1 MRRPG
6 LTVTLTLLLA
16 TLLVVP
22 RAVFS
27 EEQVHRHPA
36 PPPATSAAQAADV
49 GVSER
54 LGDRLPLDLTFRDE
68 NGQAVRLG
76 DLIDGP
82 TLILPVYYRCTN
94 VCNFLQGGL
103 AHTLPQVKRTPGS
116 DYRVIS
122 ISFDETETPE
132 LAAKNQR
139 LYLDAMG
146 IPFPPAGWR
155 FLTGD
160 AAAIQALTGAA
171 GYRFRR
177 QGVDFVH
184 PVASFVVSRDGTI
197 VRYLY
202 GTSFLP
208 KDLTLA
214 FTEAAEGRIGA
225 TVRGVVAYCFTY
237 DPGQRTY
244 VFNLLRVAATVVI
257 LTAGSF
263 LAFLLITGRQKRPPE
278 GS

>member
-1 MRRPG
+1 MRRP
-6 LTVTLTLLLA
+6 LACPLAAALTLLLLLASPRLAA
-16 TLLVVP
+16 T
-22 RAVFS
+22 
-27 EEQVHRHPA
+27 EEPVHQHPTA
-36 PPPATSAAQAADV
+36 PPPATGATEV
-49 GVSER
+49 GLSEQ
-54 LGDRLPLDLTFRDE
+54 LGKKLPLDLTFR
-68 NGQAVRLG
+68 

-116 DYRVIS
+116 DYRILS

-139 LYLDAMG
+139 LYLDATG
-146 IPFPPAGWR
+146 TPFPPAGWR

-160 AAAIQALTGAA
+160 LAAIQALTGAA

-177 QGVDFVH
+177 QGADFVH

-214 FTEAAEGRIGA
+214 FAEAAEGRIGA
-225 TVRGVVAYCFTY
+225 TVRGVVAFCFSY
-237 DPGQRTY
+237 DPQQRTY
-244 VFNLLRVAATVVI
+244 VFNLLRVAATVVM

-263 LAFLLITGRQKRPPE
+263 LAFLLVTGRKKRPSE
-278 GS
+278 GA

>member
-1 MRRPG
+1 MRQLLLTCISG
-6 LTVTLTLLLA
+6 ILLTVFLGTPL
-16 TLLVVP
+16 
-22 RAVFS
+22 
-27 EEQVHRHPA
+27 
-36 PPPATSAAQAADV
+36 SAAAEEHVHQHPVAPVESPAASEV
-49 GVSER
+49 GVSEH
-54 LGDRLPLDLTFRDE
+54 LGGKLPLDLTFRDE
-68 NGQAVRLG
+68 SGKTVRLG

-146 IPFPPAGWR
+146 TPFPPAGWR

-160 AAAIQALTGAA
+160 AAAIQALTAAA

-177 QGVDFVH
+177 VNADFVH

-225 TVRGVVAYCFTY
+225 TVRGVVSFCFTY

-244 VFNLLRVAATVVI
+244 VFNLLRVAATVVM
-257 LTAGSF
+257 LTSGSF
-263 LAFLLITGRQKRPPE
+263 LAFLIITGRKKRPPE
-278 GS
+278 DS

>member
-1 MRRPG
+1 MRRP
-6 LTVTLTLLLA
+6 LACPLAAALTLLLLLASPRLAA
-16 TLLVVP
+16 T
-22 RAVFS
+22 
-27 EEQVHRHPA
+27 EEPVHQHPTA
-36 PPPATSAAQAADV
+36 PPPATGATEV
-49 GVSER
+49 GLSEQ
-54 LGDRLPLDLTFRDE
+54 LGKKLPLDLTFRDE
-68 NGQAVRLG
+68 NGKIVRLA

-116 DYRVIS
+116 DYRILS

-139 LYLDAMG
+139 LYLDATG
-146 IPFPPAGWR
+146 TPFPPAGWR

-160 AAAIQALTGAA
+160 LAAIQALTGAA

-177 QGVDFVH
+177 QGADFVH

-214 FTEAAEGRIGA
+214 FAEAAEGRIGA
-225 TVRGVVAYCFTY
+225 TVRGVVAFCFSY
-237 DPGQRTY
+237 DPQQRTY
-244 VFNLLRVAATVVI
+244 VFNLLRVAATVVM

-263 LAFLLITGRQKRPPE
+263 LAFLLVTGRKKRPSE
-278 GS
+278 GA